1 MLIPIMKISDDKNKS
16 NDNIIRNNKIKILR
30 KYQNSAA

>member
-1 MLIPIMKISDDKNKS
+1 MLIPIMKISDDNNKS

-30 KYQNSAA
+30 KCQNSAA